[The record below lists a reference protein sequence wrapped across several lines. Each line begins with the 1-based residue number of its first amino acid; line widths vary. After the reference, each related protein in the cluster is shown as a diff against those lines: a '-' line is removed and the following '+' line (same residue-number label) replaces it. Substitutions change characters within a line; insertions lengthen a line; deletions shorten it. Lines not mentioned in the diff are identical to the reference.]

1 MSVRVLLTGGGSGGH
16 LYPALNLAEALRRA
30 EPEVEL
36 LYVGSRRGLEARVLP
51 ERELE
56 HRLLPVGPLHR
67 KRFWRSW
74 RTVLGAPLAA
84 SGAITTVRS
93 FAPDVV
99 VGTGGYASGP
109 TALAAVLTGVPL
121 VLQEQNAA
129 PGLVTRW
136 LASRADQLHLG
147 FPEAAE
153 RLSPRDDAELFAY
166 GNPVA
171 RPGTGGPTID
181 WPEGRILLVA
191 GGSQGARAINRLLLE
206 DLRRVQ
212 AWPTDLSVVWI
223 AGREHVDDLRREAER
238 LPWSDRLLVV
248 PYVDDLARQ
257 LDRVSLALGRAG
269 AMFVSELAAAAVPA
283 VLVPFPAAAG
293 GHQRANAV
301 ACARA
306 GAAVVREEAEL
317 GPGQLWNLAARLLAD
332 AEKLEAMSRAAA
344 ERGAPDA
351 ADRIA
356 RDVLRLAHRTAERRG
371 AEEAARA
378 GEDDGQVGGSGSARA
393 TAVRSGTGEAAR
405 AG

>member
-1 MSVRVLLTGGGSGGH
+1 MSARVLLTGGGTGGH
-16 LYPALNLAEALRRA
+16 LYPALNLADALRRA
-30 EPEVEL
+30 APGVEL
-36 LYVGSRRGLEARVLP
+36 LYVGSKLGLEARVLP
-51 ERELE
+51 DREME
-56 HRLLPVGPLHR
+56 HRLLPVGPIHR
-67 KRFWRSW
+67 KRPWRSW
-74 RTVLGAPLAA
+74 RTLLGAPLAA
-84 SGAITTVRS
+84 SGALSVVRS

-109 TALAAVLTGVPL
+109 AALAAVLTGIPL

-136 LASRADQLHLG
+136 LARRADQLHLG

-153 RLSPRDDAELFAY
+153 RLSVREDADVFTH

-171 RPGTGGPTID
+171 RPGTGQPTID

-191 GGSQGARAINRLLLE
+191 GGSQGARGINRILLE
-206 DLRRVQ
+206 DLQRVQ

-223 AGREHVDDLRREAER
+223 AGRDHADELRREAER

-283 VLVPFPAAAG
+283 VLVPYPAAAG
-293 GHQRANAV
+293 GHQRANAD

-332 AEKLEAMSRAAA
+332 AEKLEEMRRAAA
-344 ERGAPDA
+344 DRGAPDA

-356 RDVLRLAHRTAERRG
+356 RDVLRLARRSAERRDAEG
-371 AEEAARA
+371 AHRETE
-378 GEDDGQVGGSGSARA
+378 GDGALDGSASA
-393 TAVRSGTGEAAR
+393 SAAAVRSGTGEAAR